1 MAVKNADTRGLVAA
15 IPHLLGGMDRRSKT
29 QQAPLATAL
38 LTAVM
43 RCGMLDD
50 SQLKGF
56 DFARLPQ
63 AAETLLACAKDL
75 FMVNPVQQAQDPG
88 TIPITAGL
96 NAERQALVTNNGKAS
111 WISDKDAL
119 QTLKL
124 NMVRIVGSEQAF
136 PTEASDQLHERRFMA
151 LLCASADPYF
161 QKVADYGKDSLK
173 RMRPIDSESRLFVD
187 MANTMILGTVATRD
201 CAEAP
206 RSPVAPAIRL
216 RLLGFLSKSITA
228 VSIYPQWIKVISEC
242 LFSTTSTAKLR
253 QNAMIFLQWAL
264 NKAPEEQVLHA
275 APTLMK
281 NIHQVLAESSVGGT
295 LSMLNADTIRGASYV
310 AWGTLVRRVP
320 TLIQEDLDHLHSI
333 FGAFETESAT
343 VRLSI
348 QEALVAMLPAYKSQ
362 RISSNLQSQ
371 LLDFLQRQL
380 RSSIH
385 QARYTALRYAISV
398 FPFANMDARW
408 LCILGLADPKPEIQL
423 LARSGLTIQPS
434 MVLEHGKVLP
444 DLVEAICFI
453 SRKSTD
459 TYANGQTS
467 AGQITLASAKAQ
479 PLVVCGMFDF
489 GRSLLLAKGMTMLQA
504 EDDQHEADLAE
515 LDSINNNSELSSE
528 FQRDSM
534 RLALR
539 TLTKSNVASTSVES
553 IWIRTISS
561 CISTAQS
568 ADSTIL
574 SKSLMYMVEIMS
586 FGSEGAALSLLD
598 KRDDVFSLLDVH
610 NPAVQLFAAQA
621 LSVIYEAKLFSDY
634 QDGLAVDAG
643 FWNDHL
649 VSVISKLLGEIEV
662 PEHPKQLNRKLGSIL
677 ALGHI
682 SLGLAIAQKA
692 LSKTWT
698 ELGLVKVES
707 VLERVRLA
715 LTNAIQVSS
724 KIQTQA
730 LVTTALC
737 SAIGEI
743 GKATSMVGAVSAL
756 KVVAK
761 QTDNAKVQEAAIS
774 SLSGISLGDPG
785 QTLEIAQLFIDL
797 SGSVTKK
804 QLDLHFRIGE
814 ALAIMLGRFKCSL
827 TEMNWILPIDPTL
840 VYGENG
846 IEADVVGVD
855 MLLEAITTKMAV
867 STNTQ
872 ERQAAAI
879 WIMSLA
885 RFCPN
890 IQHLMPWLSR
900 LHACLSRLLSDRN
913 ELTQEVSSQTLGLLY
928 EMGDAGLRE
937 DMMYSLI
944 AMFGTRGD
952 GKPPQRQ
959 NQQQRDAN
967 NNTSAQQL
975 LHNQIASNEPLLE
988 QESLGQTPDGHT
1000 VNTTYKSILSLASD
1014 MQNPSLVYQF
1024 MQLAT
1029 HTAMWNSR
1037 CGAAYGFARIIE
1049 RAREAIQPYMKTIVP
1064 KLYRYTF
1071 DPSPQTQNAMKSIWQ
1086 ALLGPRTAGSNIPTS
1101 QSDSLSSPQS
1111 GVGIVEQYWDSI
1123 MEECLTSMGQREW
1136 KVRESGCNALSGAI
1150 GGVDS
1155 ELAVPYLERI
1165 WQMSFRTLDDIK
1177 GSVRE
1182 AGLRMC
1188 QSLANATVAWCTP
1201 HDEAKPSQEKQAE
1214 AVLKVVVPYLV
1225 DVGAVSDAEDVR
1237 NFSIGLLLKLCK
1249 SSGRYLSPFTPI
1261 IVERLLESLSNMES
1275 QAANYMSFHTG
1286 AQGISHE
1293 DLESARLSAVKSS
1306 PIMRGIEL
1314 ALEQLTPSSMAVL
1327 VPKLQDI
1334 IRHGLGLPTRAG
1346 CARTVVILCVKKTEL
1361 VKPFASALVKAI
1373 SGSLTENSALQR
1385 QAWAAAIGYMAPMLA
1400 PGMFRNLLKHLEK
1413 VYFEKREDEVRG
1425 VSGQV
1430 LEQLAQR
1437 CPERLCENTNG
1448 PGTASFVAFG
1458 CWDSNDTIG
1467 KAFSSAWQEYKLG
1480 VGSELVSDE
1489 ESLAELLRL
1498 PLMQLASDS
1507 WANRI
1512 QSAKTI
1518 VELAQMVERASRT
1531 TELGNHMS
1539 TKSARLLEALAQ
1551 TTIPELIRASQ
1562 GRLWPGKENTIGA
1575 LVKVCSSC
1583 ARIINKQTAWME
1595 DDSQDSLQHFLKTVP
1610 QTVCTILLKEVTI
1623 GETSYRREVAARFIS
1638 FIEAVPIDIYDK
1650 ASNVLIDIARTG
1662 MAADENSAN
1671 AMDVDVDDD
1680 AERSMRRPQQLLLVA
1695 VVIKA
1700 LQTVLPKDR
1709 LISIDEAAA
1718 LSHVLCG
1725 VAETGVWNTRVA
1737 SLACIAALYKHCS
1750 AAVSSNSLA
1759 DMAAIQH
1766 LLDGMNTDATLG
1778 AIRTCAT
1785 EGKYV
1790 TVRTAALDAAEAILG
1805 CIKAVYSSDA
1815 EKSSHVKAW
1824 QRGACTIVET
1834 LAEDS
1839 VPSISDRA
1847 RDVVREWTGV

>member
-1 MAVKNADTRGLVAA
+1 MDT
-15 IPHLLGGMDRRSKT
+15 
-29 QQAPLATAL
+29 
-38 LTAVM
+38 
-43 RCGMLDD
+43 
-50 SQLKGF
+50 
-56 DFARLPQ
+56 
-63 AAETLLACAKDL
+63 
-75 FMVNPVQQAQDPG
+75 
-88 TIPITAGL
+88 
-96 NAERQALVTNNGKAS
+96 
-111 WISDKDAL
+111 
-119 QTLKL
+119 
-124 NMVRIVGSEQAF
+124 
-136 PTEASDQLHERRFMA
+136 
-151 LLCASADPYF
+151 
-161 QKVADYGKDSLK
+161 
-173 RMRPIDSESRLFVD
+173 
-187 MANTMILGTVATRD
+187 
-201 CAEAP
+201 
-206 RSPVAPAIRL
+206 
-216 RLLGFLSKSITA
+216 
-228 VSIYPQWIKVISEC
+228 
-242 LFSTTSTAKLR
+242 
-253 QNAMIFLQWAL
+253 
-264 NKAPEEQVLHA
+264 
-275 APTLMK
+275 
-281 NIHQVLAESSVGGT
+281 
-295 LSMLNADTIRGASYV
+295 
-310 AWGTLVRRVP
+310 
-320 TLIQEDLDHLHSI
+320 
-333 FGAFETESAT
+333 
-343 VRLSI
+343 
-348 QEALVAMLPAYKSQ
+348 
-362 RISSNLQSQ
+362 
-371 LLDFLQRQL
+371 
-380 RSSIH
+380 
-385 QARYTALRYAISV
+385 
-398 FPFANMDARW
+398 
-408 LCILGLADPKPEIQL
+408 
-423 LARSGLTIQPS
+423 
-434 MVLEHGKVLP
+434 
-444 DLVEAICFI
+444 
-453 SRKSTD
+453 
-459 TYANGQTS
+459 
-467 AGQITLASAKAQ
+467 
-479 PLVVCGMFDF
+479 
-489 GRSLLLAKGMTMLQA
+489 
-504 EDDQHEADLAE
+504 
-515 LDSINNNSELSSE
+515 
-528 FQRDSM
+528 
-534 RLALR
+534 
-539 TLTKSNVASTSVES
+539 
-553 IWIRTISS
+553 

-785 QTLEIAQLFIDL
+785 QTLEIAQLFIDI

-814 ALAIMLGRFKCSL
+814 AFAIMLGRFKCSL
-827 TEMNWILPIDPTL
+827 TEMSWIFPIDPTL
-840 VYGENG
+840 IYGENG
-846 IEADVVGVD
+846 IEADAVGVD
-855 MLLEAITTKMAV
+855 MLLEAITTRMAV

-890 IQHLMPWLSR
+890 IQHLMPWLSK

-1306 PIMRGIEL
+1306 PIMRGIEM
-1314 ALEQLTPSSMAVL
+1314 ALEQLTPSSMEVL

-1413 VYFEKREDEVRG
+1413 VYFEKHEDEVRG

-1551 TTIPELIRASQ
+1551 TTLPELIRASQ

-1575 LVKVCSSC
+1575 LVKVCGSC

-1595 DDSQDSLQHFLKTVP
+1595 DGSQDSLQHFLKTVP